1 MCYETQIKFFF
12 FAFGIIVG
20 IAQFFVNCRENVCFN
35 FYLCCTFVSY
45 FAMKFKIIF
54 SIRFFLYNSF
64 DFQCLP
70 SLNNFSIN
78 QLDVRV
84 PMVFSDFN
92 LKVIKNNMNNNEIN
106 GISNVNG
113 MQSTMKRLKMIKYFK
128 NKLKV

>member
-1 MCYETQIKFFF
+1 
-12 FAFGIIVG
+12 
-20 IAQFFVNCRENVCFN
+20 
-35 FYLCCTFVSY
+35 
-45 FAMKFKIIF
+45 MKFKIIF

-64 DFQCLP
+64 DFQCLL

-84 PMVFSDFN
+84 HMVFSYFN
-92 LKVIKNNMNNNEIN
+92 LKVIKNNMNNEIN

-113 MQSTMKRLKMIKYFK
+113 IQSTMKRLKMIKYFK